1 MATIP
6 PPPAPP
12 FLPAF
17 PALLAALALGLTA
30 CSTAPPPGSETAP
43 IGPQIL
49 SDAAQRAALSGPVS
63 FRAHVAPILENRC
76 LPCHNGASLIGI
88 LDLSSRRTALLPSPS
103 GQPRIVPG
111 DPARSLLFLNPQ
123 AAHHSVNAM
132 PPVGN
137 RLTDGDLAV
146 LRRWIAQGAP
156 WPHGPAGVLAPPA
169 S

>member
-1 MATIP
+1 METP
-6 PPPAPP
+6 LLRLAPP
-12 FLPAF
+12 FLSP
-17 PALLAALALGLTA
+17 LLAALALGLNA
-30 CSTAPPPGSETAP
+30 CSTSPPPGSETAP
-43 IGPQIL
+43 IGPPIL
-49 SDAAQRAALSGPVS
+49 SDAAQQTALRGQVS
-63 FRAHVAPILENRC
+63 FSQHVAPILENRC
-76 LPCHNGASLIGI
+76 LPCHNGTTLIGI

-111 DPARSLLFLNPQ
+111 NPARSLLFLNPQ
-123 AAHHSVNAM
+123 AAHHSANAM

-156 WPHGPAGVLAPPA
+156 WPHGPAGILAPPA